1 MTVSPGVIVTPMT
14 DRLVA
19 ERGDD
24 VVRQTPLGRLGQPGE
39 IASVVG
45 FLCSSAA
52 SFVTG
57 AVIHVNGGYH
67 ME

>member
-1 MTVSPGVIVTPMT
+1 MT

-24 VVRQTPLGRLGQPGE
+24 VVRQTPLGRLGQPAE

-57 AVIHVNGGYH
+57 SVIHVNGGYH